1 MVEIKQL
8 EAWQMVSRKAVLGL
22 AVVLSGMM
30 PSAPW
35 ETIAAEFPAQEGVA
49 MAPVLAQDRKAEG
62 DRTTLTHLHSQRI
75 HQCLSWSPGGYNK
88 RSQKLSHKLGL

>member
-35 ETIAAEFPAQEGVA
+35 ETIAAEFPA
-49 MAPVLAQDRKAEG
+49 
-62 DRTTLTHLHSQRI
+62 
-75 HQCLSWSPGGYNK
+75 
-88 RSQKLSHKLGL
+88 